1 MGDAEA
7 TPAGALG
14 VLEQAEEVEE
24 GDGGVCVLSEGEL
37 FVFEDCGGLVGELDG
52 GGRHSEGV
60 AYGLGPRRHIPFAT
74 DQRLSSRG
82 AAEPLVC
89 VVVVAVVWPLVGCDV
104 DIVLA
109 STGSAKSVMV
119 GRRRRRRGERT
130 EEQNAVEKTSRS
142 GACDAE
148 KAGI

>member
-24 GDGGVCVLSEGEL
+24 GDGGVCVLGEGEL
-37 FVFEDCGGLVGELDG
+37 FVFEDCGGLVGESDG